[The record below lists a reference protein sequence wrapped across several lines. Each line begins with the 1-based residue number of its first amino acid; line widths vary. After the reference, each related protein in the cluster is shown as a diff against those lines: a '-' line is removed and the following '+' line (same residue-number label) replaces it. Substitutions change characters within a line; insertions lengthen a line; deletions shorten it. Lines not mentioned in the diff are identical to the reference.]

1 MAALYPGRGEEQLK
15 WKWESILKVS
25 LHNLHWTRPE
35 DEILCGIVKG
45 SDTQNWPQIALEL
58 YSQSEGQFYR
68 SGSQCWDR
76 WSNSLDIH
84 RKKGAWTFE
93 EDMTLLNTLLDGER
107 NWKEIAMKLSGR
119 TESSVMNRWVFLL
132 KKHESGLAAEAKKV
146 EAISD
151 RGEFWENHIL
161 KTLIEI
167 KAKNNISYEQE
178 GI

>member
-1 MAALYPGRGEEQLK
+1 
-15 WKWESILKVS
+15 
-25 LHNLHWTRPE
+25 
-35 DEILCGIVKG
+35 
-45 SDTQNWPQIALEL
+45 
-58 YSQSEGQFYR
+58 
-68 SGSQCWDR
+68 
-76 WSNSLDIH
+76 
-84 RKKGAWTFE
+84 
-93 EDMTLLNTLLDGER
+93 MTLLNTLLDGER